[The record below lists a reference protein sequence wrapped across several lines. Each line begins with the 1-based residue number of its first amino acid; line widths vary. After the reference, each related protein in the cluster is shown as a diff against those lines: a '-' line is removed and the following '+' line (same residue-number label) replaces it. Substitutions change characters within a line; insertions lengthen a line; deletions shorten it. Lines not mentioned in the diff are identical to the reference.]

1 MVIIAVDPAFASVV
15 SLGAAILGSAET
27 SLTVPAQSSTVL
39 TAGAN
44 GSKIEEIVIH
54 AVTTSLTP
62 TTVAGL
68 VYLFI
73 HDGTT
78 FHLFDTIP
86 ITAVTANATTTP
98 PFRSSRTYTNLM
110 LEPTWTLR
118 ASNSIAGNAN
128 LLKVTALGG
137 DY

>member
-1 MVIIAVDPAFASVV
+1 VAADPAFASVV
-15 SLGAAILGSAET
+15 SLGAAVLGNAET
-27 SLTVPAQSSTVL
+27 SLTVPTTTSTVL

-44 GSKIEEIVIH
+44 GAKIEEIVIH

-78 FHLFDTIP
+78 YHLFDTIP

-98 PFRSSRTYTNLM
+98 PFRTSRTYSNL
-110 LEPTWTLR
+110 LLKPTQTLR
-118 ASNSIAGNAN
+118 ASQSIAGNAN
-128 LLKVTALGG
+128 LLKITALGG

>member
-1 MVIIAVDPAFASVV
+1 MAQDPAFASVV
-15 SLGAAILGSAET
+15 SLGAAILGNAET
-27 SLTVPAQSSTVL
+27 SLTVPTTASTVL
-39 TAGAN
+39 TAGAS
-44 GSKIEEIVIH
+44 GAKVEEIVIH

-68 VYLFI
+68 VYIFI

-78 FHLFDTIP
+78 AHLFDTIP
-86 ITAVTANATTTP
+86 VTAVTANATTTP
-98 PFRSSRTYTNLM
+98 PFRTSRTYTNLM
-110 LEPTWTLR
+110 LEATWTLR

-128 LLKVTALGG
+128 LLKITAIGG